1 MTSDIH
7 HYDDGKP
14 LNRSETVKR
23 QLERDAAR
31 LFMRA
36 YEKQHG
42 IPIRDIWHNEPA
54 KPDVSCHLDGQP
66 LDLEVA
72 HLYASS
78 SEAKILTHHIT
89 QQVEPGA
96 EPSSESQELRRY
108 LQELTELDVR
118 QRLQVALGNILK
130 QKSKK
135 HYLSERVWLIIRNVS
150 PLWQSTDFLGQV
162 HQLLLPSHPFE
173 QIWLL
178 PDYEGQQPLI
188 RLF

>member
-14 LNRSETVKR
+14 LNRSEAVKR

-36 YEKQHG
+36 YEKQYDT
-42 IPIRDIWHNEPA
+42 PIRDIWHNEPA
-54 KPDVSCHLDGQP
+54 KPDVSCHLDGKP

-89 QQVEPGA
+89 HQVEPDSKPTPEA
-96 EPSSESQELRRY
+96 QELLRY
-108 LQELTELDVR
+108 LKDLTELDVQ
-118 QRLQVALGNILK
+118 QRLQTALGNILK
-130 QKSKK
+130 QKSNK
-135 HYLSERVWLIIRNVS
+135 HYLSDRVWLIIRNVS
-150 PLWQSTDFLGQV
+150 PVWQRADFLRQRNPC
-162 HQLLLPSHPFE
+162 LLPSHPFE

-178 PDYEGQQPLI
+178 PDYEGQQSLI